1 MSNSEDPIRVVEGS
15 LALAL
20 LGQFVRMLSE
30 KQVLSTVDISRVLSA
45 TVDGA
50 GSPAA
55 QQAAKRSLR
64 QMFPEVPF

>member
-20 LGQFVRMLSE
+20 LGQLVRMLSE
-30 KQVLSTVDISRVLSA
+30 KRVLTIEDISQVLSA

-50 GSPAA
+50 GFPAA